1 MAFAVRET
9 AIANPASRGSGK
21 RRKVAAKRRLS
32 AKQIKA
38 GFGGKRRKTA
48 AKQTRR
54 HAARTRP
61 AKRRMNAA
69 PKVRRRASPRRK
81 PARKRNLGE
90 IVSILLPGVAGNP
103 AKRKGTKTM
112 AAKKRKTKR
121 ATAQRNAGTRRR
133 RTIKVMHRRHG
144 RRNPG
149 MGRATEFVKLGASVV
164 GGAVGSKYITQL
176 VLNTK
181 NTSWMGYL
189 GNIVATALLGYGAN
203 LMFKDKIIA
212 QGVVG
217 GGIAQVI
224 VRVIGDQT
232 PYGSYLQGAGVG
244 DYQASAFLAP
254 QRMVDARHTAQ
265 VELPSW
271 ALTPPAAVAIT
282 HPAAAAGVGGWS
294 PDWN

>member
-1 MAFAVRET
+1 
-9 AIANPASRGSGK
+9 
-21 RRKVAAKRRLS
+21 
-32 AKQIKA
+32 
-38 GFGGKRRKTA
+38 
-48 AKQTRR
+48 
-54 HAARTRP
+54 
-61 AKRRMNAA
+61 
-69 PKVRRRASPRRK
+69 
-81 PARKRNLGE
+81 
-90 IVSILLPGVAGNP
+90 
-103 AKRKGTKTM
+103 M

-181 NTSWMGYL
+181 NTSWMGYI
-189 GNIVATALLGYGAN
+189 GNLVATAVLGYGAS
-203 LMFKDKIIA
+203 MFFKDKIIA

-232 PYGSYLQGAGVG
+232 PYGAYLQGAGVG
-244 DYQASAFLAP
+244 DYQASAFLTP
-254 QRMVDARHTAQ
+254 QRAVDARNSAAIEQ
-265 VELPSW
+265 PGWSL
-271 ALTPPAAVAIT
+271 AAPAVVAVT
-282 HPAAAAGVGGWS
+282 HPATAAGVGGFT